1 VRLKYIFANSKSKPY
16 PFHVKSSWQP
26 PPRPSRVLESYLERT
41 KHGIASVVFSDT
53 KDNLTAKQRQTLN
66 TLRANKRV
74 NLKQANKGTT
84 TVVMDTLDKIKE
96 GNEQVSN
103 EKFCIPLSE
112 PIVSS
117 PTTKVKAIVNT
128 LLKDKHIDAMTHKS
142 LNQSQNPPRIPE
154 FYTLT
159 KIRRPVPVDRT
170 IVCGSGGPTERISS
184 FVDSLLQSIA
194 KKQDSYIKDTT
205 HFINFIENTKIPDKA
220 ILATLDVYTMKN
232 ISTMNMLVL

>member
-1 VRLKYIFANSKSKPY
+1 
-16 PFHVKSSWQP
+16 
-26 PPRPSRVLESYLERT
+26 
-41 KHGIASVVFSDT
+41 
-53 KDNLTAKQRQTLN
+53 
-66 TLRANKRV
+66 
-74 NLKQANKGTT
+74 
-84 TVVMDTLDKIKE
+84 MDTLDKIKE

-128 LLKDKHIDAMTHKS
+128 LLKDKHIDAMTHKW

-159 KIRRPVPVDRT
+159 KIRRPVPGGRP
-170 IVCGSGGPTERISS
+170 IVCGSGGPTEHMSS

-194 KKQDSYIKDTT
+194 KKQDSFRSSKTLRT
-205 HFINFIENTKIPDKA
+205 LSTSLKTRKFQTKQFLRHLMSAHF
-220 ILATLDVYTMKN
+220 TLISLRKKGLKLFVNTMKSI
-232 ISTMNMLVL
+232 ISLNHPYPLQLLGNS